1 MLKDYISKNKSLFY
15 SLLIIAIAIIIT
27 ILMYAF
33 KQKAEKKEFKKHFVS
48 VSAIKLQKN
57 NNNPKINLFCTIVN
71 PYITKLKSPIETY
84 VDQVLVHPTEYV
96 SEGKTLIKLNL
107 EEIHNDIKL
116 QENKINSMKE
126 QIKLVEKN
134 YEFDK
139 QLLQSEKN
147 KLNIAKKNL
156 KRFEQLQAKLAVS
169 KKQVDDAKF
178 DLESSQLGVINR
190 QKEIDLYPIKKSD
203 LTHQLDQATNQLD
216 NLKLDLKRS
225 TIISPINGYI
235 TQVNAAKGSKVE
247 PGQVLIELHDNNK
260 TEIRCQIP
268 ELYVSQVYKASK
280 SKNITKG
287 YTEIYGVKYE
297 LKMLNISSIARIN
310 QGGADATFL
319 FEKKT
324 PPLAIIGKTVKVQ
337 ITMPTIQDSYLVPLS
352 AIYHDHYIY
361 KIINDKKMS
370 KLKSVKI
377 DILGIDYINNK
388 EYLIIK
394 SPKLHPNETV
404 LMSTLATATEG
415 LPVKIIK
422 YNKIDDA
429 A

>member
-1 MLKDYISKNKSLFY
+1 MLKNYISKNKSLFY
-15 SLLIIAIAIIIT
+15 TLCIIAIAIVIT
-27 ILMYAF
+27 AMMYAF
-33 KQKAEKKEFKKHFVS
+33 KNKADKKAFKKNLVS
-48 VSAIKLQKN
+48 VSAVKLQKN
-57 NNNPKINLFCTIVN
+57 NNSPKINLFCTIVN

-84 VDQVLVHPTEYV
+84 VDQVLAHPTEHV
-96 SEGKTLIKLNL
+96 KEGKILIILNL
-107 EEIHNDIKL
+107 EELHNDIKL
-116 QENKINSMKE
+116 QENKIKSINE
-126 QIKLVEKN
+126 QIKFLDKN
-134 YEFDK
+134 YEFDN

-147 KLNIAKKNL
+147 KFKIAQKNL
-156 KRFEQLQAKLAVS
+156 KRFEQLQEKLAVS

-190 QKEIDLYPIKKSD
+190 QKEIDLYPIKKTD
-203 LTHQLDQATNQLD
+203 LTYQLGQAINQLD

-247 PGQVLIELHDNNK
+247 PGQILIELHDNNK

-268 ELYVSQVYKASK
+268 ELYVSQVYKAARSK
-280 SKNITKG
+280 HITKG
-287 YTEIYGVKYE
+287 YTEIYGETYE

-319 FEKKT
+319 FENKR

-337 ITMPTIQDSYLVPLS
+337 ITMPAIKDSYLVPLS
-352 AIYHDHYIY
+352 AIYHDHFIY
-361 KIINDKKMS
+361 KIVNEKKIS
-370 KLKSVKI
+370 KLKSVKV
-377 DILGIDYINNK
+377 DILGLNYINGK

-394 SPKLHPNETV
+394 SPKLYQNETV

-415 LPVKIIK
+415 LPVKVIK
-422 YNKIDDA
+422 YNKIDSA